1 MKSKIGVIHASFL
14 SLVIVSLTIAI
25 SLGGF
30 AYYHQNISN
39 TMEVLTEKKSTLV
52 AHIENVSNENEQ
64 LQSSVEEKNKELESV
79 KKDITELETSIDSLE
94 SELAKLQKQKDAL
107 TNE

>member
-1 MKSKIGVIHASFL
+1 MKGKIAIIIASFL
-14 SLVIVSLTIAI
+14 SLIIVIAVGS
-25 SLGGF
+25 F
-30 AYYHQNISN
+30 AYYNQNISN
-39 TMEVLTEKKSTLV
+39 TKEVLTEKKSTLV

-64 LQSSVEEKNKELESV
+64 LQSSVEEKNNELESV

-94 SELAKLQKQKDAL
+94 SELDKLQKQKDAL